1 MIAALPSDRMPP
13 PHPTGI
19 ARFERFFRV
28 AARLDVDKQDFK
40 RYREFVNRKV
50 YDLLIRAEAAA
61 KANGRDIIAPF
72 DLPITKGLQE
82 CIHAFR
88 QMDEAVELE
97 PILDDLT
104 ARPPLDLAYSEET
117 EARLP
122 EVVGGLSVA
131 LAHSF
136 KIIDPALK
144 NPQSQH
150 WERSFAIFDLL
161 L

>member
-1 MIAALPSDRMPP
+1 MP
-13 PHPTGI
+13 
-19 ARFERFFRV
+19 E
-28 AARLDVDKQDFK
+28 
-40 RYREFVNRKV
+40 
-50 YDLLIRAEAAA
+50 EA
-61 KANGRDIIAPF
+61 
-72 DLPITKGLQE
+72 QE

-97 PILDDLT
+97 PILDYLT
-104 ARPPLDLAYSEET
+104 ARPPLDLAYSEAT

-131 LAHSF
+131 LARSF
-136 KIIDPALK
+136 KIIDPELK